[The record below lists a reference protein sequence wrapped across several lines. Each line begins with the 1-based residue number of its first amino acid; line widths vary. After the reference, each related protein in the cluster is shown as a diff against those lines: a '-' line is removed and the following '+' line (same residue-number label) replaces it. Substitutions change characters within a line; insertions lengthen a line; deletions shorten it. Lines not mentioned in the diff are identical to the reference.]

1 MIQIYPLVFLFA
13 PGPGISLEFWLLL
26 LLEMIV
32 RWIYFILENRI
43 EMAKGKEGINYIFW
57 SKDNPWFQ
65 KDEN

>member
-13 PGPGISLEFWLLL
+13 LGSGMSLEFWLLL

-32 RWIYFILENRI
+32 RWIYFILKNRI
-43 EMAKGKEGINYIFW
+43 EMAKVKEGINYIFW
-57 SKDNPWFQ
+57 RKDNPWFQ